1 MIKPKMDLA
10 KALGMMGF
18 GSARIEDHSG
28 KRNALDELNNALSR
42 QMENMEER
50 KKKIEKTEKVEQR
63 REAQHDKLRDEIR
76 TMHEAYQFLAAKYR
90 NDKARNL
97 EKASDKKSTG
107 EVTDVIRTVND
118 KEDTNDEVFAMGMG
132 AVLSTQST
140 PSMFIDKI
148 ARKSEDK
155 DDANETKDENNLS
168 GSITQQVSQN

>member
-18 GSARIEDHSG
+18 GSARIEDQSG

-50 KKKIEKTEKVEQR
+50 KKKIEKTEKVEAR
-63 REAQHDKLRDEIR
+63 KEAQHDKLRDDIR

-97 EKASDKKSTG
+97 EKITDKKSSG
-107 EVTDVIRTVND
+107 EITEGLKSFND
-118 KEDTNDEVFAMGMG
+118 KEECADEVFSMG
-132 AVLSTQST
+132 AILSAQSAAST
-140 PSMFIDKI
+140 FIDQI
-148 ARKSEDK
+148 R
-155 DDANETKDENNLS
+155 KDEVKEETNDLKEDNNAS
-168 GSITQQVSQN
+168 G